1 MRRVQG
7 WWLAAILA
15 WLPSVAAAQE
25 KNHLYDKW
33 QVSGGGTFL
42 IYGTDLRLDPD
53 NPDRDGT
60 TIDAENVLGL
70 ESTNFEPRLAAR
82 WRMGRRHELEA
93 GFQWA
98 DRNAEKVLA
107 DTLVVG
113 DTSFAAGLRI
123 KSKLNTS
130 QAFLNYRYAFVAREN
145 TMVGAAIGLGP
156 IFLNAS
162 IDALAG
168 ATAGGPD
175 TTIAQFSQSKSL
187 VGPVASLGLFGRFRV
202 GDKWFIEADAR
213 GLYLSVS
220 NIKAEVV
227 ELGGAV
233 RYFFSD
239 QWGGELGYGGGWYQV
254 TISRDGTLVDASGR
268 VKYSVQGIR
277 ASVIF
282 AP

>member
-1 MRRVQG
+1 MRRASV
-7 WWLAAILA
+7 WSLVALLF
-15 WLPSVAAAQE
+15 LPCLAAAQE
-25 KNHLYDKW
+25 RNHLYDKW
-33 QVSGGGTFL
+33 QISGGGTFL
-42 IYGTDLRLDPD
+42 IYGTELRLDPD

-70 ESTNFEPRLAAR
+70 ETTNFEPRAAVR

-98 DRNAEKVLA
+98 DRKAEKVLA
-107 DTLVVG
+107 DTIVVG
-113 DTSFAAGLRI
+113 DTSFAAGIRVE
-123 KSKLNTS
+123 SKLNTS
-130 QAFLNYRYAFVAREN
+130 QAFLNYRYAFVAKEN

-156 IFLNAS
+156 IFLSAS

-168 ATAGGPD
+168 ATGGGAD
-175 TTIAQFSQSKSL
+175 TLRVEYSESKSL

-202 GDKWFIEADAR
+202 GDKWFIETDAR

-220 NIKAEVV
+220 NIKAEVI

-239 QWGGELGYGGGWYQV
+239 KWGAELGYGGGWYQV
-254 TISRDGTLVDASGR
+254 TISRDGDLVDASGR
-268 VKYSVQGIR
+268 IKYTVQGIR
-277 ASVIF
+277 GSVIF